1 VRRPSLNDVRRAT
14 DQFLR
19 TALAARGV
27 GDAAFGRLEAELAAR
42 KAKDGLPRLVQDGK
56 GRFRTADGAYRI
68 VRTSTSCWTVSKLK
82 DGGKYAK
89 VAEAK
94 TLHLCWELVQ
104 RLIVL
109 DSLPAA

>member
-1 VRRPSLNDVRRAT
+1 VRRPSLTDVRRAT

-19 TALAARGV
+19 AELAARGV
-27 GDAAFGRLEAELAAR
+27 GDAEFGRLEAELAAR
-42 KAKDGLPRLVQDGK
+42 KAKDGMPRLVQNGK
-56 GRFRTADGAYRI
+56 GRFRTTDGAYRI
-68 VRTSTSCWTVSKLK
+68 VRTNASYWTVSKLK
-82 DGGKYAK
+82 NGGKYAK

-109 DSLPAA
+109 SDLSAA